1 MTATNV
7 LRTERLN
14 NHKMVMPRTKNMQ
27 KNSFLLKCKC
37 LINRESGSVVAV
49 VVVVSGKCGCVN

>member
-14 NHKMVMPRTKNMQ
+14 NQKMVMPRTTNMQ
-27 KNSFLLKCKC
+27 KNFFLLKCKC
-37 LINRESGSVVAV
+37 LINRESGSVVAA